1 MHNYKELE
9 VWKNSVAFCSIIY
22 KVTAKFPD
30 FEKFGLVSQLNRAVI
45 SIPSNIA
52 EGSAKSSDKH
62 FLIFLE
68 TSLGS
73 CYEVETQLLV
83 AKHLNYISEIEY
95 ETVNDELTTIIK
107 MLIKFIKFLQNK
119 I

>member
-9 VWKNSVAFCSIIY
+9 VWKESIKFCPIIY
-22 KVTAKFPD
+22 KLVRKFPED
-30 FEKFGLVSQLNRAVI
+30 EKFGLVSQLKIAVI

-62 FLIFLE
+62 FGVFLE

-73 CYEVETQLLV
+73 CYEVETQLL
-83 AKHLNYISEIEY
+83 LSLDLGIINQEEY
-95 ETVNDELTTIIK
+95 DFTTEKLTIIIK
-107 MLIKFIKFLQNK
+107 MLIRFIKYLNNK
-119 I
+119 